1 MAKNTNSP
9 CPVDGA
15 LALIGGKWKPLILYR
30 LAAGTLRF
38 SQLQRSIPE
47 VTQRMLTQQLRELER
62 DGLVLRTVYA
72 EVPPR
77 VEYSLSTKGRSLEP
91 VICALKAWGD
101 ANVLGLATEPARKA
115 G

>member
-1 MAKNTNSP
+1 MAKNPNSP

-77 VEYSLSTKGRSLEP
+77 VEYTLTTPAVKLGPLLASL
-91 VICALKAWGD
+91 GD
-101 ANVLGLATEPARKA
+101 WYSDHATRLRGMRKKVA
-115 G
+115 